1 MKKESYSKNVKNL
14 GFVSFF
20 TDISTEMILGILPVF
35 IITDLGA
42 SKAILGLIE
51 GLGEFIGYGSRTFSG
66 AISDRI
72 GKRKSFVLLG
82 YALSTASKPLFAIST
97 VWSHA
102 LGVRATDRIGKGIR
116 SAPRDAL
123 LSDSVPANQVGRA
136 FGIHRSLDQ
145 AGAIVG
151 PVIAFSLMPL
161 FGIRGIFWLSFI
173 PGVIAL
179 MILLFYVREKRI
191 SPRKTGIISNF
202 RDVLHGKFLLFMIMV
217 TIFSLGAF
225 NFSFI
230 LLESIELGLVAAMVP
245 LVYAVINVTHTA
257 IGYPAGRFSDKIG
270 GEKVLTIGFALFFL
284 TSLIG
289 FMNPDQIYI
298 VFIMGA
304 IFGLYF
310 GIAETTQRAIIPK
323 YVKKE
328 IWGTAFG
335 VYYLIIGISF
345 LVANSVV
352 GTLWD
357 NFGAET
363 AFSYS
368 MIMSALGIIGMVVFS
383 YTKYQ

>member
-1 MKKESYSKNVKNL
+1 
-14 GFVSFF
+14 
-20 TDISTEMILGILPVF
+20 
-35 IITDLGA
+35 
-42 SKAILGLIE
+42 
-51 GLGEFIGYGSRTFSG
+51 
-66 AISDRI
+66 
-72 GKRKSFVLLG
+72 
-82 YALSTASKPLFAIST
+82 
-97 VWSHA
+97 
-102 LGVRATDRIGKGIR
+102 
-116 SAPRDAL
+116 
-123 LSDSVPANQVGRA
+123 VGRA
-136 FGIHRSLDQ
+136 FGLHRSLDQ

-173 PGVIAL
+173 PGIIAL

-191 SPRKTGIISNF
+191 NPRKTSMITNF
-202 RDVLHGKFLLFMIMV
+202 RDVLHGKFLLFMIMT

-230 LLESIELGLVAAMVP
+230 LLESIELGLAAAMVP

-257 IGYPAGRFSDKIG
+257 VGYPAGRLSDKIG

-289 FMNPDQIYI
+289 FLNPDQIYI
-298 VFIMGA
+298 VFIMGV

-323 YVKKE
+323 YVKRE
-328 IWGTAFG
+328 IWGTAYG

-357 NFGAET
+357 NFGAEI

-368 MIMSALGIIGMVVFS
+368 MVMSTLGIIGMIVFS
-383 YTKYQ
+383 YTKR